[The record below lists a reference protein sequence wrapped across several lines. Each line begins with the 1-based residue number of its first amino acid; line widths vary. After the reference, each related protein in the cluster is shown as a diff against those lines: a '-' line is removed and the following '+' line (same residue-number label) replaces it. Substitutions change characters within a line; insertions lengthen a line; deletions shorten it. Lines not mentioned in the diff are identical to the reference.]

1 MTTVKVGFVGGDTLL
16 DKAIEG
22 FSGSQYADISHTYIY
37 LFDSILEAEG
47 VKQYSDPYPGVWLHP
62 ADKYSGDE
70 HAKTVEVDLPDLAA
84 AQSKARELIG
94 TLYGYSDCIVTATK
108 FLTGYNIFSGG
119 ELTMHCSETVTRILR
134 AGGLNVCPDLQA
146 DEVSPVLLYEDLLKY
161 RGGTLL

>member
-62 ADKYSGDE
+62 ADKYDGNP
-70 HAKTVEVDLPDLAA
+70 HAKTVEIDLPDLAA

-134 AGGLNVCPDLQA
+134 AGGLPVCPGLQA
-146 DEVSPVLLYEDLLKY
+146 DEVSPVLLYEDLLQ
-161 RGGTLL
+161 RGGAIV

>member
-1 MTTVKVGFVGGDTLL
+1 MTAVRVGFVGGDGWL
-16 DKAIEG
+16 DKAIEAI
-22 FSGSQYADISHTYIY
+22 SGSQYADISHTYIY

-62 ADKYSGDE
+62 ADKYDGNP
-70 HAKTVEVDLPDLAA
+70 HAKTVEIDLPDLAA

-119 ELTMHCSETVTRILR
+119 ELTMHCSETVTQILR
-134 AGGLNVCPDLQA
+134 AGGLKVCPDLQA